1 MRLWTI
7 TAERHKQHGMWTCPR
22 MASLHIDVHHRGR
35 AAAAQHGVLETEGP
49 HRSRAKPHADDH
61 DVLQTCSPR
70 SAFASPT
77 EISSNRWSLGSPSPC
92 CGLLRIAI
100 LPSYRILR
108 TSVAHGVGASTRFS
122 AVVSSRRSLW
132 IRRGSHTLLTTGIG
146 ALDSS

>member
-1 MRLWTI
+1 MHLWTI

-35 AAAAQHGVLETEGP
+35 AAAAQHGVLETEEP
-49 HRSRAKPHADDH
+49 HRSRAKPPADDH
-61 DVLQTCSPR
+61 DVLQTCFPR
-70 SAFASPT
+70 SAFSSPT
-77 EISSNRWSLGSPSPC
+77 EISSNRWSLGSLSPC

-108 TSVAHGVGASTRFS
+108 HTVLTRFS
-122 AVVSSRRSLW
+122 AVVSSRRSLR